1 MATFDSIQR
10 NLVDKVN
17 NLYGELASWTPSI
30 GGSALTGSILFKDG
44 SQALELSDVQYDPR
58 HVIAEYFDNDFPGLL
73 DAANSNQN
81 EVITIKSVDYYVRIV
96 RNKYDGKT
104 NVAVLEIKP

>member
-1 MATFDSIQR
+1 MAKFDSHQR
-10 NLVDKVN
+10 NMVDKVN
-17 NLYGELASWTPSI
+17 SLFGELAEWSPSV
-30 GGSALTGSILFKDG
+30 GGPTLTGSILFKDA
-44 SQALELSDVQYDPR
+44 SQALELSDISYDPK
-58 HVIAEYFDNDFPGLL
+58 HVIAEFLDNDFTGLR

-81 EVITIKSVDYYVRIV
+81 EVITINEVDYYVRIV